1 MTVQD
6 EVVQEVISKNK
17 AKKKEREK
25 VQNEMDDA
33 MEALTIIDSAI
44 SSGYLLD
51 KHSLIL
57 QNGLKNINKILIDVK
72 CLYRSQ
78 IMSKENM
85 LRAALATKQLEI
97 DKLKLKIKE
106 LENGSN
112 RQRDTSD
119 RKKNTRSKQNNSSD

>member
-6 EVVQEVISKNK
+6 EIVQEVQSKNK
-17 AKKKEREK
+17 AKKREREK

-57 QNGLKNINKILIDVK
+57 QEWAKEYQQDINRCKMFI
-72 CLYRSQ
+72 Q
-78 IMSKENM
+78 E
-85 LRAALATKQLEI
+85 
-97 DKLKLKIKE
+97 
-106 LENGSN
+106 
-112 RQRDTSD
+112 SD
-119 RKKNTRSKQNNSSD
+119 NE

>member
-6 EVVQEVISKNK
+6 EVVREVISKNK

-57 QNGLKNINKILIDVK
+57 QKWAKEYQQDINRCKMFI
-72 CLYRSQ
+72 Q
-78 IMSKENM
+78 E
-85 LRAALATKQLEI
+85 
-97 DKLKLKIKE
+97 
-106 LENGSN
+106 
-112 RQRDTSD
+112 SD
-119 RKKNTRSKQNNSSD
+119 NE

>member
-17 AKKKEREK
+17 AKKREREK

-57 QNGLKNINKILIDVK
+57 QKWAKEYQQDINRCKMFI
-72 CLYRSQ
+72 Q
-78 IMSKENM
+78 E
-85 LRAALATKQLEI
+85 
-97 DKLKLKIKE
+97 
-106 LENGSN
+106 
-112 RQRDTSD
+112 SD
-119 RKKNTRSKQNNSSD
+119 NE

>member
-6 EVVQEVISKNK
+6 EVVQEVQSKNK
-17 AKKKEREK
+17 AKKREREK

-57 QNGLKNINKILIDVK
+57 QKWAKEYQQDINRCKMFI
-72 CLYRSQ
+72 Q
-78 IMSKENM
+78 E
-85 LRAALATKQLEI
+85 
-97 DKLKLKIKE
+97 
-106 LENGSN
+106 
-112 RQRDTSD
+112 SD
-119 RKKNTRSKQNNSSD
+119 NE

>member
-17 AKKKEREK
+17 AKKREKEK

-57 QNGLKNINKILIDVK
+57 QEWAKEYQEDINRCKMFI
-72 CLYRSQ
+72 Q
-78 IMSKENM
+78 E
-85 LRAALATKQLEI
+85 
-97 DKLKLKIKE
+97 
-106 LENGSN
+106 
-112 RQRDTSD
+112 SD
-119 RKKNTRSKQNNSSD
+119 NE

>member
-17 AKKKEREK
+17 AKKREREK

-57 QNGLKNINKILIDVK
+57 QEWAKEYQQDINRCKMFI
-72 CLYRSQ
+72 Q
-78 IMSKENM
+78 E
-85 LRAALATKQLEI
+85 
-97 DKLKLKIKE
+97 
-106 LENGSN
+106 
-112 RQRDTSD
+112 SD
-119 RKKNTRSKQNNSSD
+119 NE

>member
-17 AKKKEREK
+17 AKKREKEK

-57 QNGLKNINKILIDVK
+57 QKWAKEYQQDINRCKMFI
-72 CLYRSQ
+72 Q
-78 IMSKENM
+78 E
-85 LRAALATKQLEI
+85 
-97 DKLKLKIKE
+97 
-106 LENGSN
+106 
-112 RQRDTSD
+112 SD
-119 RKKNTRSKQNNSSD
+119 NE

>member
-6 EVVQEVISKNK
+6 EIVQEVISKNK
-17 AKKKEREK
+17 AKKREREK

-57 QNGLKNINKILIDVK
+57 QEWAKEYQQDINRCKMFI
-72 CLYRSQ
+72 Q
-78 IMSKENM
+78 E
-85 LRAALATKQLEI
+85 
-97 DKLKLKIKE
+97 
-106 LENGSN
+106 
-112 RQRDTSD
+112 SD
-119 RKKNTRSKQNNSSD
+119 NE

>member
-6 EVVQEVISKNK
+6 EIVQEVISKNK
-17 AKKKEREK
+17 AKKREKEK

-57 QNGLKNINKILIDVK
+57 QEWAKEYQQDINRCKMFI
-72 CLYRSQ
+72 Q
-78 IMSKENM
+78 E
-85 LRAALATKQLEI
+85 
-97 DKLKLKIKE
+97 
-106 LENGSN
+106 
-112 RQRDTSD
+112 SD
-119 RKKNTRSKQNNSSD
+119 NE

>member
-57 QNGLKNINKILIDVK
+57 QKWAKEYQQDINRCKMFI
-72 CLYRSQ
+72 Q
-78 IMSKENM
+78 E
-85 LRAALATKQLEI
+85 
-97 DKLKLKIKE
+97 
-106 LENGSN
+106 
-112 RQRDTSD
+112 SD
-119 RKKNTRSKQNNSSD
+119 NE

>member
-17 AKKKEREK
+17 AKKREKEK

-51 KHSLIL
+51 KHSLEM
-57 QNGLKNINKILIDVK
+57 QKWAKQYQEDINRCKMFI
-72 CLYRSQ
+72 Q
-78 IMSKENM
+78 E
-85 LRAALATKQLEI
+85 
-97 DKLKLKIKE
+97 
-106 LENGSN
+106 
-112 RQRDTSD
+112 SD
-119 RKKNTRSKQNNSSD
+119 NE

>member
-17 AKKKEREK
+17 AKKREKEK

-57 QNGLKNINKILIDVK
+57 QEWAKEYQQDINRCKMFI
-72 CLYRSQ
+72 Q
-78 IMSKENM
+78 E
-85 LRAALATKQLEI
+85 
-97 DKLKLKIKE
+97 
-106 LENGSN
+106 
-112 RQRDTSD
+112 SD
-119 RKKNTRSKQNNSSD
+119 NE

>member
-17 AKKKEREK
+17 AKKREKEK

-33 MEALTIIDSAI
+33 MEALTILDSAI

-57 QNGLKNINKILIDVK
+57 QEWAKEYQQDINRCKMFI
-72 CLYRSQ
+72 Q
-78 IMSKENM
+78 E
-85 LRAALATKQLEI
+85 
-97 DKLKLKIKE
+97 
-106 LENGSN
+106 
-112 RQRDTSD
+112 SD
-119 RKKNTRSKQNNSSD
+119 NE